1 MGRKNSFFSLKSA
14 SLRTNRGM
22 TLSEVLVVIA
32 ILGILILLAAFFI
45 RPIFQ
50 IGKAKDAERKSDLKK
65 IATALEDYAT
75 DHGCYPVVDSNWETA
90 LVPYLKPVPKDPQTN
105 HSYTYTFPAGEVCE
119 KNGTTVC
126 VKKFAIFT
134 TLVSETGTSYKQ
146 GNYVVTSP
154 NYSLAPGSE
163 DGCYTCINGSCTR
176 INYSYC
182 FDPEICVGYPK
193 WINRNCSGEGCC
205 PKDSNGNS
213 VCANNDNNCSL

>member
-65 IATALEDYAT
+65 LATVLEDYAT
-75 DHGCYPVVDSNWETA
+75 DHKCYPNETSGLNVLA
-90 LVPYLKPVPKDPQTN
+90 PNYIPQIPTDPKTKQ
-105 HSYTYTFPAGEVCE
+105 SYTYVCSNDGDCSNGAGC
-119 KNGTTVC
+119 T
-126 VKKFAIFT
+126 KFAIFT
-134 TLVSETGTSYKQ
+134 TLESETGTSYSQ

-163 DGCYTCINGSCTR
+163 DGCYTCINGSCMR

>member
-119 KNGTTVC
+119 KNGTTVG

-134 TLVSETGTSYKQ
+134 TLESETGTSYSQ

-154 NYSLAPGSE
+154 NYSLAPASGSQFRFF
-163 DGCYTCINGSCTR
+163 GCYDYHCLPIPSPGDLCEPKYQNIQSC
-176 INYSYC
+176 
-182 FDPEICVGYPK
+182 V
-193 WINRNCSGEGCC
+193 GEGCC
-205 PKDSNGNS
+205 FDACIDGHEYGCP
-213 VCANNDNNCSL
+213 